1 MCLSI
6 PSRIVE
12 INEDNLAMVETMG
25 IRRQVSLD
33 LMGDEIKIGDYV
45 LIHVGYAMSKIDE
58 VDALESLKL
67 YLEIIT
73 LMEESESKELI
84 DKENQ
89 FLDKEL
95 L

>member
-1 MCLSI
+1 
-6 PSRIVE
+6 
-12 INEDNLAMVETMG
+12 MVETMG